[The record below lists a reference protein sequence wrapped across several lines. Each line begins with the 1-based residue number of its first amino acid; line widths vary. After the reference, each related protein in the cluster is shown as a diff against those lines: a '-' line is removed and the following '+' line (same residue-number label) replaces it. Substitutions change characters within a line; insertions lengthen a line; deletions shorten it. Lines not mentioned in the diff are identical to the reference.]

1 MQPLVGRELPGATGP
16 HPPCSVRR
24 HAAGFFGSPPLVLP
38 RQARGWCCGLRLM
51 HSFDL
56 QDDKED
62 LQVANEP
69 SGEEQEAQVD
79 QLKEDL
85 DQAKAEAS
93 LCEEREQLQQLEV
106 GAA

>member
-1 MQPLVGRELPGATGP
+1 M
-16 HPPCSVRR
+16 
-24 HAAGFFGSPPLVLP
+24 
-38 RQARGWCCGLRLM
+38 
-51 HSFDL
+51 

-106 GAA
+106 GAASVNARLCPRRNIVYLCHLLCRPHSPNARLTPPGLVFLVCRS